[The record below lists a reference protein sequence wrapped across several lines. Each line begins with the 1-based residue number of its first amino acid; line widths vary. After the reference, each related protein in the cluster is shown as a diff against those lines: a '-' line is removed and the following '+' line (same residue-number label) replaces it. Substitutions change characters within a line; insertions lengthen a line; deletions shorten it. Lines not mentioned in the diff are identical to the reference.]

1 MICAERIQI
10 VLNEQIYKHRNM
22 SYNDIFKNKFFEIE
36 KNILWIESS
45 HKFLR
50 NDKS

>member
-10 VLNEQIYKHRNM
+10 VLNEQIYKQRIM

-36 KNILWIESS
+36 KKIIL
-45 HKFLR
+45 
-50 NDKS
+50 